1 MMQWS
6 KDDVYKEIDLIQ
18 SCITRMASNSFYIK
32 GWHIGLLTALVAFFV
47 SREKV
52 DYTVLFCLTLII
64 TIIFWFLDSYYLLFE
79 RKYRWK
85 YQWVI
90 ANRIKT
96 NGVAIDA
103 SNYLNL
109 DPNEETMW
117 DNDPNNA
124 GIKAAKNSIAHK
136 DNAFIIKLLFHFRE
150 LWLVMRSGTMIV
162 QYFTVSIISLIGLI
176 INISI

>member
-1 MMQWS
+1 MQWS

-18 SCITRMASNSFYIK
+18 SCITRMATNSFYIK
-32 GWHIGLLTALVAFFV
+32 GWHIGLLTAIVAFFV

-52 DYTVLFCLTLII
+52 DYSVLFCLTFII
-64 TIIFWFLDSYYLLFE
+64 TIIFWLLDSCYLLLE

-90 ANRIKT
+90 ANRIT
-96 NGVAIDA
+96 SNGVVIDT

-109 DPNEETMW
+109 DPNEESMW
-117 DNDPNNA
+117 DNDSNNA

-136 DNAFIIKLLFHFRE
+136 DKAFFIKLLFHFRE
-150 LWLVMRSGTMIV
+150 LWLVMVSGSMIV
-162 QYFTVSIISLIGLI
+162 QYFTVSVISLIGLI
-176 INISI
+176 VNFSI

>member
-18 SCITRMASNSFYIK
+18 SCITRMATNSFYIK

-52 DYTVLFCLTLII
+52 DYTILFCLTLII
-64 TIIFWFLDSYYLLFE
+64 TIIFWLLDSYYLLLE

-85 YQWVI
+85 YKWVI
-90 ANRIKT
+90 ENRIT
-96 NGVAIDA
+96 SNGVAIDS

-109 DPNEETMW
+109 DPDEETMW
-117 DNDPNNA
+117 DNNSNNA
-124 GIKAAKNSIAHK
+124 GIKAAQTSIAHK
-136 DNAFIIKLLFHFRE
+136 DDAFIIKLLFHFRE

-162 QYFTVSIISLIGLI
+162 QYFTVSVISLIGLI
-176 INISI
+176 INFSI